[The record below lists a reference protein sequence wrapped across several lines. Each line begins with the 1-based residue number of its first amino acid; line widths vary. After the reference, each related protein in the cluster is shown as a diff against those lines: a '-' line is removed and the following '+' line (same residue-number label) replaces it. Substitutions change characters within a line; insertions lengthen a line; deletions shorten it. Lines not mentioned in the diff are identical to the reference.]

1 MGYVMGFNLMV
12 SDSSYAYNN
21 GTYINYINL
30 YKQLIYDG
38 FVWTLVCPSKVAISK
53 SGIVFGV

>member
-1 MGYVMGFNLMV
+1 MGFNLMV

-38 FVWTLVCPSKVAISK
+38 FVLTLVCPSKVAISK